1 MILKELKKN
10 ELSNILSFY
19 LPIPKSSVFSR
30 MQTGRV
36 IESTGSWYKVDTG
49 NEIINSRLPGKFR
62 LDKKEVTNPI
72 TVGDIV
78 DLEVNNDGSG
88 NILKIHDRQ
97 NYITRQA
104 THGKRGEHILVSN
117 LDQAFV
123 VQSIRQPKLNE
134 GFINRFLVT
143 CEAYDVKAGIIIN
156 KMDLAKKGDLEFVED
171 MVDVYSSIGYSV
183 YTCSIND
190 DNSIEKLKSLFK
202 DKISAFIG
210 PSGVG
215 KTSILNAIDPDYNL
229 KVGEISSSSNKGKH
243 TTTFARLIPLEI
255 GGFVADTPGIREFG
269 LVNIEDWELSLYFPE
284 MLEPRES
291 CKFNTCTHIHEPGCG
306 VIEAFENGEIDPNRY
321 HSYINMLESLE
332 N

>member
-36 IESTGSWYKVDTG
+36 IESTGSWYKVDIG

-78 DLEVNNDGSG
+78 DLEVNKDGSG

-123 VQSIRQPKLNE
+123 VQSIRDPKLNE

-143 CEAYDVKAGIIIN
+143 CEAYDVTAGIIIN

-171 MVDVYSSIGYSV
+171 MVDVYSSIGYAV
-183 YTCSIND
+183 YSCSIDD
-190 DNSIEKLKSLFK
+190 DNSIEQLKSLFK

-284 MLEPRES
+284 MLKPREL

-306 VIEAFENGEIDPNRY
+306 VIAAFENGEIDPNRY